1 MGGAGCSR
9 ASPRSSPW
17 LGLANPNPNPDPHPD
32 PNPDPNPNPNPNP
45 NPKQDAVSGQLL
57 PSLEALQRD
66 PARAARI
73 AAAGQR
79 FAQEWLSFGSVV
91 RYVQVS

>member
-1 MGGAGCSR
+1 MKKC
-9 ASPRSSPW
+9 PPD
-17 LGLANPNPNPDPHPD
+17 PDPYPDPHPD
-32 PNPDPNPNPNPNP
+32 PNPDPNPNPNP

>member
-1 MGGAGCSR
+1 M
-9 ASPRSSPW
+9 
-17 LGLANPNPNPDPHPD
+17 
-32 PNPDPNPNPNPNP
+32 
-45 NPKQDAVSGQLL
+45 SGQLL
-57 PSLEALQRD
+57 PSLEALQRE

-79 FAQEWLSFGSVV
+79 FAREWLSFGSVV